1 MAEGNQSSGSPPIEL
16 EGSAHMTTP
25 SPVISSTRI
34 EVSGGD
40 GRWLVTLRGQVDA
53 ACRDEASLAMA
64 QVMLS
69 PQDVTVDASAVE
81 FIDSSGI
88 VFVLQMHRAVT
99 EAGGT
104 MTVLNPSPAV
114 TQLLEFVGTEPLT
127 VVTR

>member
-1 MAEGNQSSGSPPIEL
+1 
-16 EGSAHMTTP
+16 MTTP
-25 SPVISSTRI
+25 SQVISNTRI
-34 EVSGGD
+34 DVSGGD

-104 MTVLNPSPAV
+104 MIVQNPSDSV
-114 TQLLEFVGTEPLT
+114 TQLLDFVGTDPLT
-127 VVTR
+127 IMRS